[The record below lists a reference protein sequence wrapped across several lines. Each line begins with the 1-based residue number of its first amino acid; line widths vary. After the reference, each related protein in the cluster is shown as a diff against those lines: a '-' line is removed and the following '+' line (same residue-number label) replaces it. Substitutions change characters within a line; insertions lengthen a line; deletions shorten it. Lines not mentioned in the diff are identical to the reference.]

1 MLPSFPNEM
10 VYPFCITFLFSD
22 TLNAAAQ
29 DLEKGEGWER
39 FEFDKDAPL
48 DDEEVEGRACLI
60 ILLL

>member
-1 MLPSFPNEM
+1 M

-22 TLNAAAQ
+22 TLNAAAR